1 MIYISLK
8 SHMHISYMHHILTQT
23 CTIITY
29 IIYTH
34 TSHACVVLLYCTWFG
49 FRLQWNGRSKGQVG
63 CALLMVLGARVTKR
77 CDSGSKTVLVR
88 IGFFFLNAV
97 IKTASKTYFFSL

>member
-1 MIYISLK
+1 M
-8 SHMHISYMHHILTQT
+8 YM
-23 CTIITY
+23 
-29 IIYTH
+29 
-34 TSHACVVLLYCTWFG
+34 VWFQIAVEWPQQGSSWLCAADG
-49 FRLQWNGRSKGQVG
+49 FGSQGYEAHWAG
-63 CALLMVLGARVTKR
+63 

>member
-8 SHMHISYMHHILTQT
+8 SHMYKSHMHHILTQT

-34 TSHACVVLLYCTWFG
+34 TSHACVVLL
-49 FRLQWNGRSKGQVG
+49 
-63 CALLMVLGARVTKR
+63 
-77 CDSGSKTVLVR
+77 
-88 IGFFFLNAV
+88 
-97 IKTASKTYFFSL
+97 